1 MYMNRYY
8 KSKSKLLGA
17 IVLFTFACILGVFC
31 MYFLYIYLTYKQIY
45 EFEIILIPFEILLV
59 SCALMLYQ
67 DAADLYKPYKRLL
80 KKNIFILCNV
90 WEAVPIEGKENYF
103 YLEIDYTDENSNRY
117 RFESEPLKTHEYN
130 INPNDY
136 IKVYV
141 DIHKNPELYIV
152 DNKSITR
159 R

>member
-17 IVLFTFACILGVFC
+17 IALFTFACILGVFC
-31 MYFLYIYLTYKQIY
+31 MYLLYIYLTYKQLY
-45 EFEIILIPFEILLV
+45 EFEIILIPFEILLI

-90 WEAVPIEGKENYF
+90 WEAVPVEGKENYF
-103 YLEIDYTDENSNRY
+103 YLEIDYTDENSNRIA
-117 RFESEPLKTHEYN
+117 LKANH
-130 INPNDY
+130 
-136 IKVYV
+136 
-141 DIHKNPELYIV
+141 
-152 DNKSITR
+152 
-159 R
+159 